1 MKKKFDPQYI
11 ADCRRQIEKAMKD
24 GNSGWELRMCDIMT
38 SAATAF
44 GNRSDAEVDRMKAF
58 LHQQLTLCSVAN
70 LGKKPDIPYRS
81 KEYCHTLFDR
91 SGKVAHEILDQL
103 IDVCRDSTIEFQYP
117 VIIVVCDDDGYYQEV
132 KIKTL
137 QWKDE
142 TREILMEDTEE
153 NMWTDFDVP
162 PSFLEKLLQCI
173 IDQNL
178 YPHNL

>member
-1 MKKKFDPQYI
+1 MKKKFDPKYI

-58 LHQQLTLCSVAN
+58 LLELTLCSMAN
-70 LGKKPDIPYRS
+70 LSKKPDIPYGS
-81 KEYCHTLFDR
+81 KEYCQTLFDR
-91 SGKVAHEILDQL
+91 SRKVAHEILDQL

-117 VIIVVCDDDGYYQEV
+117 VIIVVRDDDGDCQKV

-142 TREILMEDTEE
+142 TREILMEDTEG
-153 NMWTDFDVP
+153 NMWTDIDTP
-162 PSFLEKLLQCI
+162 PSFLERLLQCI

-178 YPHNL
+178 YPHNS